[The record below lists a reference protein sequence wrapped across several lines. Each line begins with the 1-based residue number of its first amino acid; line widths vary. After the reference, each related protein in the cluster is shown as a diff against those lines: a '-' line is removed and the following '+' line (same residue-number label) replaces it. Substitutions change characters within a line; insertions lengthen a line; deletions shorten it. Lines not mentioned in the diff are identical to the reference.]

1 MGAYEGVIGFLLNL
15 LPVAVPPCHAALVGA
30 EMFYLPTER
39 LHHDLTAVP
48 ARLAAVEFRVAANMG
63 TDGAGRD
70 THGQGDFSGVPT
82 LLKHLVNGFDI
93 LFFHG

>member
-1 MGAYEGVIGFLLNL
+1 MLHF
-15 LPVAVPPCHAALVGA
+15 PSH
-30 EMFYLPTER
+30 R

-48 ARLAAVEFRVAANMG
+48 ASLAAVEFRVAANMG
-63 TDGAGRD
+63 TDGTGRD
-70 THGQGDFSGVPT
+70 AQNQGDFSGVPA